1 MCRGIIVKHQE
12 NNDFTC
18 YQQELMA
25 IIFKLIPHC
34 KIYLSGSRARK
45 SNRAG
50 SDIDL
55 ALDAN
60 KKIDLSVLAKIN
72 ESIEESKVPF
82 FVDVVDLCSVDD
94 DFKEK
99 ITKDMIPWK
108 Q

>member
-1 MCRGIIVKHQE
+1 MKYQE
-12 NNDFTC
+12 NNDFAC
-18 YQQELMA
+18 YQQQLMT
-25 IIFKLIPHC
+25 IIFELIPHC
-34 KIYLSGSRARK
+34 KIYLFGSRARK

-60 KKIDLSVLAKIN
+60 KKIDFSVLAKIN

-99 ITKDMIPWK
+99 IKKDMIPWK